1 MPAKIDTELNL
12 RFLYICFKHSNFSTV
27 DFHEV
32 ASYFQIKAPA
42 ARMRLMRLRQ
52 ALEAESS
59 REGFK
64 ERDRKRRLN
73 PFKAKEKT
81 YALHDGEDDDDESL
95 DDMPLMQR
103 LHARMMRIKREEGL
117 MIKDEDGTLVKGE
130 DDAMIK
136 NEDDGFW
143 GKKEEDLDE
152 QDDKRLVKKEGLG
165 SPFLKSE
172 IDPIDMEDVVKSE
185 THGLTYAPSPVQ
197 QNARAPYPS
206 LGHAEITPKPEH
218 MHSLA
223 IQHPAPYS
231 GLVKM
236 EIDTKRND
244 YGYGNQHSQ
253 AALANPSHF
262 NFRVYEQPNNLD
274 PFAQTQ
280 SNLSKPEDTN
290 NAAPFLGYN
299 SLPHPDTYNPFT
311 HIKPE
316 TPHGSAHIT
325 PPSEH
330 NSPFRLDMFN
340 TALPNS
346 QTPVGEQV
354 RSRLSFVD
362 SVTSSPRIKD
372 DVSETASEQGYPSPA
387 VHQSRQDQFR

>member
-1 MPAKIDTELNL
+1 
-12 RFLYICFKHSNFSTV
+12 
-27 DFHEV
+27 
-32 ASYFQIKAPA
+32 
-42 ARMRLMRLRQ
+42 
-52 ALEAESS
+52 
-59 REGFK
+59 
-64 ERDRKRRLN
+64 
-73 PFKAKEKT
+73 
-81 YALHDGEDDDDESL
+81 
-95 DDMPLMQR
+95 
-103 LHARMMRIKREEGL
+103 
-117 MIKDEDGTLVKGE
+117 
-130 DDAMIK
+130 
-136 NEDDGFW
+136 
-143 GKKEEDLDE
+143 
-152 QDDKRLVKKEGLG
+152 
-165 SPFLKSE
+165 
-172 IDPIDMEDVVKSE
+172 
-185 THGLTYAPSPVQ
+185 
-197 QNARAPYPS
+197 
-206 LGHAEITPKPEH
+206 
-218 MHSLA
+218 
-223 IQHPAPYS
+223 
-231 GLVKM
+231 M